1 MKKTFIGYKDRIDY
15 TEEMS
20 FEEMWMLFNAILCYQ
35 NWKEIWELWNVKFVW
50 SRIKKEL
57 DVDKEKYEKICE
69 WNSEKWKKH
78 KWNQYTKRDSN
89 WKAQKNIVEQ
99 MEQNGTNGTHS
110 DSDSVYT
117 SNDVYEEIWDNKL
130 SHKEKKFDELY
141 NNFYWINKW
150 ADRNKCDKLIKQL
163 LSNWVLMED
172 LLSDELLYKAECQ
185 IKWERRYVKKFETWL
200 KEYNPPTTE
209 QRDNAIKQIL
219 VMYYNKKKED
229 DKFEQ
234 SERNPWNMLCER
246 FWEKNIARMY
256 FEVKPK
262 KTINLVFN

>member
-35 NWKEIWELWNVKFVW
+35 NWKEIPNLANVKFVW
-50 SRIKKEL
+50 SKIKKE
-57 DVDKEKYEKICE
+57 
-69 WNSEKWKKH
+69 
-78 KWNQYTKRDSN
+78 
-89 WKAQKNIVEQ
+89 
-99 MEQNGTNGTHS
+99 MEQNEDKRNEICEKRRIAWKKWWENKGKNSHKAKIANANKWKQMKADS
-110 DSDSVYT
+110 ESDSVYT
-117 SNDVYEEIWDNKL
+117 SSDVYKEIWDNKL
-130 SHKEKKFDELY
+130 SHKESFNELY
-141 NNFYWINKW
+141 DNFYWINKW
-150 ADRNKCDKLIKQL
+150 ADRTKCDKLIKNL
-163 LSNWVLMED
+163 LNNWVSFDE

-200 KEYNPPTTE
+200 REYNQQTTE
-209 QRDNAIKQIL
+209 QREQTIKQLL

-234 SERNPWNMLCER
+234 SARNPRNMLCER
-246 FWEKNIARMY
+246 FWEKNIAKMY